1 MKKKTF
7 YLIPVIALLITAC
20 QTTKPKS
27 SQIISSDEPD
37 TSLVS
42 SSSSISSDNLTSDKD
57 SSSEPSSSSVSSSD
71 PISSS
76 SNPIS
81 SSSEPI
87 SSSSSSSS
95 SSEPLEDNFV
105 NLEIFALNDNHGT
118 VKDGDSGLGISKT
131 STLLKTYPKNINNA
145 LYVSQGDMWQGGA
158 ESNATKGK
166 LMTDWMNQLGFV
178 SMTVGNHEFDW
189 GTSYVS
195 SNAALAD
202 FPFLGINV
210 FDRVTNQRVD
220 YLDPS
225 VIVNKNGAKIGIIGS
240 IGDCYSSIAP
250 SMVSDIYFKVGSDLT
265 NLVKN
270 EATRLKNDE
279 KCDFIIYSTHF
290 SDENYDLT
298 ISDYVD
304 IVFEGHSHENYIRTD
319 AKGTYHIQSAGYN
332 RTIGYIDLT
341 INTTK
346 DTFVINKIN
355 PIYTLDYSSYA
366 NDQAAESLFTKYA
379 NEINAV
385 DEVIGYNI
393 RQRNSTYL
401 RRLVASLYL
410 EEGIKSWGSEYNIF
424 LAGGY
429 LSCRDPYN
437 LYEGNV
443 KYADL
448 YTLFPFD
455 NPLVLCS
462 VSGYYL
468 ESVFINS
475 TNNNYYISYSDYGN
489 DNQYSVDRYQT
500 YYVVVDS
507 YTSEYAPNHLTEIVR
522 HNPLNYYAR
531 DMLAEYAR
539 NGGFEH

>member
-1 MKKKTF
+1 MKKKAL
-7 YLIPVIALLITAC
+7 YLIPLIALLITAC
-20 QTTKPKS
+20 QKPQNNKS
-27 SQIISSDEPD
+27 ISSNEPA
-37 TSLVS
+37 TSLIG
-42 SSSSISSDNLTSDKD
+42 SSSSISSDSLTSDKD
-57 SSSEPSSSSVSSSD
+57 SSSEPSSGSV
-71 PISSS
+71 SS

-87 SSSSSSSS
+87 SSSG
-95 SSEPLEDNFV
+95 ELLEDNFV

-118 VKDGDSGLGISKT
+118 VQDGDSGLGISKT
-131 STLLKTYPKNINNA
+131 ATLLKSYPKNVNNA

-195 SNAALAD
+195 SNAALAN

-210 FDRVTNQRVD
+210 YDKTSNQRVD

-225 VIVNKNGAKIGIIGS
+225 VILNKNGAKIGIIGS

-250 SMVSDIYFKVGSDLT
+250 SMVSDVYFKVGDELST
-265 NLVKN
+265 LVKD
-270 EATRLKNDE
+270 EATRLKNVE
-279 KCDFIIYSTHF
+279 KCDFVIYSTHF
-290 SDENYDLT
+290 SNENYDVS

-319 AKGTYHIQSAGYN
+319 SKGIYHIQSAGYN

-366 NDQAAESLFTKYA
+366 NDSATEALFTKYA
-379 NEINAV
+379 SEINAV
-385 DEVIGYNI
+385 NENLGYNY
-393 RQRNSTYL
+393 RNRNSTYL
-401 RRLVASLYL
+401 RNLVASLYL
-410 EEGIKSWGSEYNIF
+410 EKGLEKWGSSYNIV
-424 LAGGY
+424 LGGGY
-429 LSCRDPYN
+429 ISCRSPYN

-443 KYADL
+443 IYSDL

-455 NPLVLCS
+455 NKLQLCYLT
-462 VSGYYL
+462 GYYL
-468 ESVFINS
+468 YYKFITTDNTNYFNAYSSYGDSVK
-475 TNNNYYISYSDYGN
+475 
-489 DNQYSVDRYQT
+489 DNIDMNAI

-507 YTSEYAPNHLTEIVR
+507 YTSEYAPNHLTVVEDYSTSG
-522 HNPLNYYAR
+522 YYAR
-531 DMLAEYAR
+531 DCLADYAR
-539 NGGFEH
+539 RGGFEN